1 MQVTPKQN
9 EYLLELD
16 NGPKLSSE
24 FSYPT
29 DRAYKMLYRLKSAG
43 IVKATISNERTNEY
57 TYSLAIPYTEMME
70 NGLKISNEVSRRTIP
85 DEEILYA
92 AILRNAGLTG
102 QRLSSVF
109 RTKYPDRSKHGI
121 KNIIN
126 KARNN
131 RWCR

>member
-16 NGPKLSSE
+16 NGPKLSRE
-24 FSYPT
+24 FNNPT
-29 DRAYKMLYRLKSAG
+29 ARAYKMLCKLRSAG
-43 IVKATISNERTNEY
+43 LVEATISNERKNEY
-57 TYSLAIPYTEMME
+57 TYSLAIPYTEMVE
-70 NGLKISNEVSRRTIP
+70 NGLKISNGVSKRKIP

-92 AILRNAGLTG
+92 ATLRNAGLIG
-102 QRLSSVF
+102 QRLTSVF
-109 RTKYPDRSKHGI
+109 RMKYPDRSKHGI

-126 KARNN
+126 KARNK

>member
-24 FSYPT
+24 FSYST
-29 DRAYKMLYRLKSAG
+29 ERAYKMLYKLRSAG
-43 IVKATISNERTNEY
+43 LVKSTIANERKNEH

-70 NGLKISNEVSRRTIP
+70 NGLKISNGVSRRTIP

-109 RTKYPDRSKHGI
+109 RTKYPNRSKHGI

>member
-24 FSYPT
+24 FSYST
-29 DRAYKMLYRLKSAG
+29 ERAYKMLYKLRSAG
-43 IVKATISNERTNEY
+43 LVKATISNERKNEY

-70 NGLKISNEVSRRTIP
+70 NGLKISNTVSRRTIL

-92 AILRNAGLTG
+92 VILRNAGLTG
-102 QRLSSVF
+102 QRLSSIF
-109 RTKYPDRSKHGI
+109 RKKYPNRSKHGV

-131 RWCR
+131 KWCR

>member
-16 NGPKLSSE
+16 NGPKLSRE
-24 FSYPT
+24 FNNPT
-29 DRAYKMLYRLKSAG
+29 ARAYKMLYRLRSAG
-43 IVKATISNERTNEY
+43 LIQSKITNPKTNEH
-57 TYSLAIPYTEMME
+57 TYSLAIPYKEMLE
-70 NGLKISNEVSRRTIP
+70 KGLKISNGVSRRTIP
-85 DEEILYA
+85 EEEILYA

-102 QRLSSVF
+102 QRLSSIYN
-109 RTKYPDRSKHGI
+109 RKYPGRAKHGI